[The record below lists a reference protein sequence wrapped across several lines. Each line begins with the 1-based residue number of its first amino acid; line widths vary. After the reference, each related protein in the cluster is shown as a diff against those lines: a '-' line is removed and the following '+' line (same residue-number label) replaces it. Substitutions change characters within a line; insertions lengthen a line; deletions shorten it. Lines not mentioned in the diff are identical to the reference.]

1 MSRKGRSIYRKTVQ
15 NILPT
20 SMERPKMSTTHRRRV
35 PALRLSSAALGLT
48 RKAIV
53 LDLCERAIVSMI
65 YLSFVYRMSS
75 GFSGKP
81 NLITVLLVLSETL
94 PFVYIVLRTPSITL
108 SQMPSDWVFAILGTI
123 MPLMVKPTVDAA
135 PLIPLAVCSGIMVTG
150 LSLQVCAKLVL
161 GRAFGIVA
169 ANRGIRML
177 GPYKI
182 LRHPIYAGYTLTH
195 VGFLLTAPSL
205 TNTLIYATGLT
216 VQVIRI
222 FREER
227 LLMQDAGYRVFAA
240 RVRYR
245 LLPGVF

>member
-1 MSRKGRSIYRKTVQ
+1 MSMSK
-15 NILPT
+15 
-20 SMERPKMSTTHRRRV
+20 ERPPIATAHHRR
-35 PALRLSSAALGLT
+35 ASTLWSIIAAHGLP

-75 GFSGKP
+75 GFSGKL
-81 NLITVLLVLSETL
+81 NVITALLALSEAL
-94 PFVYIVLRTPSITL
+94 PLVYIVLRAPSITL
-108 SQMPSDWVFAILGTI
+108 SQTPSDWVFAILGTV
-123 MPLMVKPTVDAA
+123 MPLMARPALGVL
-135 PLIPLAVCSGIMVTG
+135 PLVPAAVCFGVMTAG
-150 LSLQVCAKLVL
+150 FCLQVSAKLVL

-169 ANRGIRML
+169 ANRGIRIL
-177 GPYKI
+177 GPYRF

-195 VGFLLTAPSL
+195 IGFLLAAPSL
-205 TNTLIYATGLT
+205 TNSLVYATTLT
-216 VQVIRI
+216 IQVVRI

-227 LLMQDAGYRVFAA
+227 VLLQDAGYHVFAA